1 MIRKLSYSKHFF
13 VRICTFTIIITFFS
27 AVYRSEKQ
35 YRHRLLFSYNLPL
48 KTQKIS
54 DIQLELGFD
63 ALLESIRSG
72 VNISPVD
79 LNIDLHVSGSAVV
92 DLSAVAPLSVIW
104 DKYKRVNNKIKFIE
118 FDNEHDTLDSAILS
132 TIPHKV

>member
-1 MIRKLSYSKHFF
+1 MLNRLDQCSHLYIYNNNNVFLCSILPYW
-13 VRICTFTIIITFFS
+13 
-27 AVYRSEKQ
+27 SEK
-35 YRHRLLFSYNLPL
+35 YRHRLSFSCLPL
-48 KTQKIS
+48 NTQKIS
-54 DIQLELGFD
+54 EIQLDLGFD
-63 ALLESIRSG
+63 ALLESRSG

-79 LNIDLHVSGSAVV
+79 LNIDLHVSVSAVV

-118 FDNEHDTLDSAILS
+118 FDTEHDTLDSAILS

>member
-1 MIRKLSYSKHFF
+1 MPYW
-13 VRICTFTIIITFFS
+13 
-27 AVYRSEKQ
+27 SEK
-35 YRHRLLFSYNLPL
+35 YRHRLSFSCLPL

-54 DIQLELGFD
+54 DIQLDLGFD
-63 ALLESIRSG
+63 ALLESRSG